1 MARYSYSKINSFEQC
16 PYQFKL
22 KYIDKLIPDIPEN
35 IESFMGRMVHKAL
48 EELYKKKALNGE
60 VFVEEIV
67 GFYNDRWDE
76 QYVDGILMN
85 NEFKSIN
92 DYRFVGGQ
100 FIRDYFK
107 EYYPFD
113 QLEILG
119 LETDDMMTLP
129 DGSEWYVRI
138 DRFARDNEGNYYVC
152 DYKTSS
158 RMKEQWEADKD
169 SQLAMYS
176 IWVKRNFDNVK
187 SVKLVWN
194 MLAFNEQVVSERS
207 DEELNKLLEEMMIKI
222 AKIENAKEFPAKV
235 SKLCY
240 YCGYQKSCPYFNEA
254 KKKGEI

>member
-16 PYQFKL
+16 PYQYKL
-22 KYIDKLIPDIPEN
+22 KYIDKLPPDTPES

-48 EELYKKKALNGE
+48 EELYKKKALD
-60 VFVEEIV
+60 EEILIDDLIKV
-67 GFYNDRWDE
+67 YGTMWDKE
-76 QYVDGILMN
+76 YRDDLLLN
-85 NEFKSIN
+85 NGFKSVG
-92 DYRFVGGQ
+92 DYKSVGER
-100 FIRDYFK
+100 FIRDYFN

-138 DRFARDNEGNYYVC
+138 DRFARDNDGNYFVC

-158 RMKEQWEADKD
+158 RMKEQWEADID
-169 SQLAMYS
+169 QQLAMYS
-176 IWVKRNFDNVK
+176 IWVKRNFDDVK

-194 MLAFNEQVVSERS
+194 MLAFNSAVISERS
-207 DEELNKLLEEMMIKI
+207 DDELNKLLEEMMIKI
-222 AKIENAKEFPAKV
+222 AKIENAREFPANV

-240 YCGYQKSCPYFNEA
+240 YCGYQKICPYFNDA
-254 KKKGEI
+254 KKKGMI